1 MTTPEEWFMAETQS
15 NYVSFM
21 LRLWQVSSAGQ
32 PVWRASLENTST
44 GERHGFANPASLLE
58 FLSQV
63 TQTQTERRSGSPDAR
78 SPPQQQ
84 S

>member
-1 MTTPEEWFMAETQS
+1 MIAPKEWFMADTQS

-44 GERHGFANPASLLE
+44 GERHGFADPASLLE
-58 FLSQV
+58 FLNRM
-63 TQTQTERRSGSPDAR
+63 TQAQSEQTSGEPDAR
-78 SPPQQQ
+78 SPPRQ
-84 S
+84 